1 MGHGVGGKKRRV
13 AVIFYTLLV
22 GLVLMAPPGASGRPA
37 PPTDQFLSRN
47 MTMKSDRSSTWMMA
61 ERLESS
67 PPEEASGS
75 GKEKST
81 AEGQS
86 DNPSEKTPD
95 RPKSEKS
102 FKPFKPT
109 ERISADQAVDFPSD
123 I

>member
-1 MGHGVGGKKRRV
+1 MGHGVRGKKRRV
-13 AVIFYTLLV
+13 AVIFYPLLV
-22 GLVLMAPPGASGRPA
+22 GLVLMSPPGSSGGPA
-37 PPTDQFLSRN
+37 TPADPFLSRN
-47 MTMKSDRSSTWMMA
+47 MLMKGDKSSTLMMA

-67 PPEEASGS
+67 PQKEASGS

-95 RPKSEKS
+95 RPKSKKS
-102 FKPFKPT
+102 FKPFQPT